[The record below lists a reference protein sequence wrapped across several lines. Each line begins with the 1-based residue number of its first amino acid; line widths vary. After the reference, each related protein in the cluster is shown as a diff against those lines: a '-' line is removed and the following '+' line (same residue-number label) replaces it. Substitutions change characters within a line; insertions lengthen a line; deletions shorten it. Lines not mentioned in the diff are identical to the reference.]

1 MSVLNRKLFSPVR
14 MHAGGTPPHAPVGHK
29 HSFDAERSDEQV
41 FSDQMGTISS
51 DISNIKNEINRQQTE
66 EATHTKAL
74 EDAEYFSKQMY
85 PEKTKAEYLAEA
97 EMLFDSD
104 YEAEKQAI
112 ARQKE
117 EDKVASMITF
127 GARLASGR
135 GDPLTIL
142 SEAAQQTVPE
152 LMAMRRATRAE
163 ETAIAREIKGEKAKI
178 KHFALSEE
186 KQDAVN
192 RARSMV
198 ERFYNISDQNF
209 ELKKIS
215 TENQYKL
222 QNELKPAWDNTLKAN
237 VFVPLGQLL
246 ANTKRYVPEHKI
258 GEPFEVFDTHSGNNV
273 LFTDV
278 NAFDAAQ
285 KLAPSRY
292 ESARDDVKGVKRQFM
307 AQFTHPSTGERL
319 NRPGNLVREMKDG
332 SLWIAD
338 VRPQK
343 EGENLS
349 INDRII
355 LDSSGHS
362 KLIPLGTGVGDL
374 VPLTD
379 VEMTA
384 NDIVGPKLMN
394 ELFGQALLYSDNI
407 DSLAVVI
414 DRAINQPDSV
424 GIKGTIDYIK
434 QVGAG
439 VLSDFMGENALSTA
453 LTNAVAEGSMFLAD
467 DSEISQD
474 VLDKFG
480 SNQAEQIQDLL
491 DADALRNNP
500 ELQKKIFGN
509 FKPELAD
516 NRARINAIVYALA
529 RARKSTGRLNMDD
542 IQRAYADIKITGAID
557 SKTVAV
563 KLNTIKGELL
573 RAHRRTRLMYIHG
586 GGEPSDILPLNYGAA
601 TSYQGGNAFSY
612 SIEGGEITDFTLGG
626 SSTTNQ

>member
-1 MSVLNRKLFSPVR
+1 MGVLDRKLFAPVR
-14 MHAGGTPPHAPVGHK
+14 MHAGGSPPHAPVGHK
-29 HSFDAERSDEQV
+29 HSFDSERSDEQV
-41 FSDQMGTISS
+41 INTQ
-51 DISNIKNEINRQQTE
+51 KN
-66 EATHTKAL
+66 L
-74 EDAEYFSKQMY
+74 ETDEGAFAQAMTDAEYFSKQMY

-97 EMLFDSD
+97 QMLFDSD

-117 EDKVASMITF
+117 EDKVSSLITF

-142 SEAAQQTVPE
+142 SEATQQTVPE

-163 ETAIAREIKGEKAKI
+163 ETAVAREIKGEKAKI

-186 KQDAVN
+186 KEDEVK
-192 RARSMV
+192 RAQSLV

-209 ELKKIS
+209 ELKKMS
-215 TENQYKL
+215 TEHQHKL
-222 QNELKPAWDNTLKAN
+222 KSQTQTAWDKELKAN

-246 ANTKRYVPEHKI
+246 ANPKRYVPEHKI

-273 LFTDV
+273 LFTDA

-292 ESARDDVKGVKRQFM
+292 ESARDDTKGVKRQFT
-307 AQFTHPSTGERL
+307 AQFTHPTTGERL
-319 NRPGNLVREMKDG
+319 NRPGFLVREMKDG
-332 SLWIAD
+332 SMWIPD
-338 VRPQK
+338 VKPQK

-355 LDSSGHS
+355 LDSSGHA
-362 KLIPLGTGVGDL
+362 KLIPLGTGTADL
-374 VPLTD
+374 VLLKD

-384 NDIVGPKLMN
+384 NDIIGPKLMN

-407 DSLAVVI
+407 DSLSVVI

-424 GIKGTIDYIK
+424 GIKGTVDYIK

-453 LTNAVAEGSMFLAD
+453 LTNAVAEGSTFLAD
-467 DSEISQD
+467 DSEISQE
-474 VLDKFG
+474 VLDKYG
-480 SNQAEQIQDLL
+480 GNQAQQIQDLL
-491 DADALRNNP
+491 NADALKNNA

-557 SKTVAV
+557 SATVAV
-563 KLNTIKGELL
+563 KLTTIKGELL

-586 GGEPSDILPLNYGAA
+586 GGDAGDILPLNYGAA
-601 TSYQGGNAFSY
+601 TSYQGGGAFNFSVVD
-612 SIEGGEITDFTLGG
+612 GVVDPNWTAGG
-626 SSTTNQ
+626 SSGTNQ

>member
-1 MSVLNRKLFSPVR
+1 MSVLNRKLFAPVR
-14 MHAGGTPPHAPVGHK
+14 MHEGGVPPHAPVGHK
-29 HSFDAERSDEQV
+29 HSFDSELSDDQV
-41 FSDQMGTISS
+41 INTQ
-51 DISNIKNEINRQQTE
+51 KNLETDEGAFAQ
-66 EATHTKAL
+66 AM

-142 SEAAQQTVPE
+142 SEATQQTVPE

-292 ESARDDVKGVKRQFM
+292 ESARDDTKGVKRQFM

-355 LDSSGHS
+355 LDSSGHP
-362 KLIPLGTGVGDL
+362 KLIPLGTGQADL

>member
-1 MSVLNRKLFSPVR
+1 MSVLNRKLFAPVR
-14 MHAGGTPPHAPVGHK
+14 MHEGGVPPHAPVGHK
-29 HSFDAERSDEQV
+29 HSFDSELSDDQV
-41 FSDQMGTISS
+41 INTQ
-51 DISNIKNEINRQQTE
+51 KNLETDEGAFAQ
-66 EATHTKAL
+66 AM

-85 PEKTKAEYLAEA
+85 PEKTKAEYLTEA

-142 SEAAQQTVPE
+142 SEATQQTVPE

-222 QNELKPAWDNTLKAN
+222 QNELKPAWDNNLQAN
-237 VFVPLGQLL
+237 VFVPLGNIL
-246 ANTKRYVPEHKI
+246 ADTKRYVPEHKI
-258 GEPFEVFDTHSGNNV
+258 GEPFEVFDTHSGNNI

-292 ESARDDVKGVKRQFM
+292 ESARDDTKGVKRQFM

-355 LDSSGHS
+355 LDSSGHP
-362 KLIPLGTGVGDL
+362 KLIPLGTGQADL